1 MMSAVLSGGGGR
13 RHSINVRTQAI
24 PMAAVEGLSVRF
36 GDGAAPEK
44 SRSLRIGKSSLVLL
58 GLIAFLTTF
67 AILPLAVIFAKS
79 LQSASGQFVG
89 FRNYLQYFSDNGAA
103 PVILNTLTIAAFS
116 TVTTVVLAYLFA
128 LCLSHSCMRFK
139 GLFRSAALLPLLTPS
154 LLSAMALTQLFG
166 QQGYLNDL
174 MMGHSIYGPTG
185 IVIGMTIAH
194 FPHVFLIISTAIA
207 LSDNRLYEAATA
219 LKAGRL
225 KTFMAVTLPG
235 TKYGLVSAIIVSFTL
250 CVTDFGIPKVIG
262 GQYPMLATE
271 IYKQVVGQQ
280 NFQIGA
286 VVSIIM
292 LTPAIAAFFI
302 DRRVR
307 RRQSASLTA
316 KSVPFVPRRQPV
328 RDWLAFAF
336 CLVIA
341 IVIAAMILIPAY
353 ASFIK
358 FWPYNMSLTLRNY
371 EFHRFGGGGWES
383 YFNSL
388 RLAVLTA
395 SCGTLVVFAGA
406 YLAEKSTAP
415 KWLRDGYQSVAL
427 FPLAV
432 PGLVLGLATLIYIN
446 SPQNPLQVLYGTMT
460 ILVVTTMM
468 HYFTVSHFTAV
479 TALRQ
484 LDGEFELVSDSLKAP
499 RSKILLTVTLPLCVP
514 ALLDIWIYLFLSA
527 MNTVSAA
534 VFLYSHDTALAAI
547 TVINMD
553 DAGEYAPAAAM
564 AVVIVATCIAARILH
579 LAASAAIASATQK
592 WRAG

>member
-1 MMSAVLSGGGGR
+1 MATLDALNAPTGGAVPSKARATGLLSG
-13 RHSINVRTQAI
+13 
-24 PMAAVEGLSVRF
+24 
-36 GDGAAPEK
+36 
-44 SRSLRIGKSSLVLL
+44 SSLILIGLVVF
-58 GLIAFLTTF
+58 LIAFSV
-67 AILPLAVIFAKS
+67 LPLIGIFLKS
-79 LQSASGQFVG
+79 LQSDSGAYVG
-89 FRNYLQYFSDNGAA
+89 LQNYVQYFSENSAG
-103 PVILNTLTIAAFS
+103 PVIANTLTIAVVS
-116 TVTTVVLAYLFA
+116 TVTTVGLAYLYA
-128 LCLSHSCMRFK
+128 LCLAHSCMRFK
-139 GLFRSAALLPLLTPS
+139 GFFRSAALLPLLTPS

-166 QQGYLNDL
+166 TKGYLNDV
-174 MMGHSIYGPTG
+174 MMGYSIYGPIG

-194 FPHVFLIISTAIA
+194 FPHTFLIISTAIA

-219 LKAGRL
+219 LKASRL
-225 KTFMAVTLPG
+225 KTFLAVTLPG

-271 IYKQVVGQQ
+271 IYKQVIGQQ

-286 VVSIIM
+286 VVSILM
-292 LTPAIAAFFI
+292 LAPAVAAFII

-307 RRQSASLTA
+307 RRQSAALTA
-316 KSVPFVPRRQPV
+316 KSVPFVPKAQGL
-328 RDWLAFAF
+328 RDWLALGF

-341 IVIAAMILIPAY
+341 LVIIGMIVIPAY
-353 ASFIK
+353 ASFIR

-388 RLAVLTA
+388 HMALLVA
-395 SCGTLVVFAGA
+395 SCGTFLVFCGA
-406 YLAEKSTAP
+406 YLAEKSRAP

-427 FPLAV
+427 LPLAV

-446 SPQNPLQVLYGTMT
+446 SPSNPLQFLYGTMT
-460 ILVVTTMM
+460 LLVITTII
-468 HYFTVSHFTAV
+468 HYYTVSHFTAV

-484 LDGEFELVSDSLKAP
+484 LDGEFEMVSDSLKAP
-499 RSKILLTVTLPLCVP
+499 RSKILMNVTLPLCVP

-534 VFLYSHDTALAAI
+534 VFLYSHNTSLAAI
-547 TVINMD
+547 TIINMD

-564 AVVIVATCIAARILH
+564 AVVIVATCIVARLIH
-579 LAASAAIASATQK
+579 LAASRVIARRTQR
-592 WRAG
+592 WRAA

>member
-1 MMSAVLSGGGGR
+1 MATLDALDAPAGGAVPKRTGGTGLLSG
-13 RHSINVRTQAI
+13 
-24 PMAAVEGLSVRF
+24 
-36 GDGAAPEK
+36 
-44 SRSLRIGKSSLVLL
+44 SSLILIGLAVFLL
-58 GLIAFLTTF
+58 AFSV
-67 AILPLAVIFAKS
+67 LPLIGIFLKS
-79 LQSASGQFVG
+79 LQSDTGAYVG
-89 FRNYLQYFSDNGAA
+89 LRNYTQYFSENAA
-103 PVILNTLTIAAFS
+103 GPVIANTLTMAVVS
-116 TVTTVVLAYLFA
+116 TITTVGLAYLYA
-128 LCLSHSCMRFK
+128 LCLSHCCMRFK
-139 GLFRSAALLPLLTPS
+139 GFFRSAALLPLLTPS

-166 QQGYLNDL
+166 SKGYLNDM
-174 MMGHSIYGPTG
+174 MMGHSIYGPIG

-219 LKAGRL
+219 LKAGRF

-271 IYKQVVGQQ
+271 IYKQVIGQQ

-286 VVSIIM
+286 VVSILM
-292 LTPAIAAFFI
+292 LAPAVAAFII

-307 RRQSASLTA
+307 KRQSAALTA
-316 KSVPFVPRRQPV
+316 KSVPFTPKPQAL
-328 RDWLAFAF
+328 RDWLALSF

-341 IVIAAMILIPAY
+341 IIIIAMIAIPAY
-353 ASFIK
+353 ASFIR

-388 RLAVLTA
+388 RMALLVA
-395 SCGTLVVFAGA
+395 SCGTFLVFCGA
-406 YLAEKSTAP
+406 YLAEKSRAP

-427 FPLAV
+427 LPLAV

-446 SPQNPLQVLYGTMT
+446 SPSNPLQFLYGTMT
-460 ILVVTTMM
+460 ILVITTII
-468 HYFTVSHFTAV
+468 HYYTVSHFTAV

-484 LDGEFELVSDSLKAP
+484 LDGEFEMVSDSLKAP
-499 RSKILLTVTLPLCVP
+499 RSKILMNVTLPLCVP

-534 VFLYSHDTALAAI
+534 VFLYSHNTSLAAI
-547 TVINMD
+547 TIINMD

-564 AVVIVATCIAARILH
+564 AVVIVATCIVARLIH
-579 LAASAAIASATQK
+579 LAASRVIARRTQK
-592 WRAG
+592 WRAA

>member
-1 MMSAVLSGGGGR
+1 MSAQLGG
-13 RHSINVRTQAI
+13 
-24 PMAAVEGLSVRF
+24 
-36 GDGAAPEK
+36 GAAPRRRALPV
-44 SRSLRIGKSSLVLL
+44 STSVLVLV
-58 GLIAFLTTF
+58 GLIAFLVVF
-67 AILPLAVIFAKS
+67 SILPLAVIFSKS
-79 LQSASGQFVG
+79 LQSSAGEFVG
-89 FRNYLQYFSDNGAA
+89 LQNYVRYFSDNAAA
-103 PVILNTLTIAAFS
+103 PVIVNTLTIAVVS
-116 TVTTVVLAYLFA
+116 TVTTVGLAYLFA

-166 QQGYLNDL
+166 SQGYLNEL
-174 MMGHSIYGPTG
+174 MMGHSIYGPVG

-292 LTPAIAAFFI
+292 LAPAIAAFFI
-302 DRRVR
+302 DRQVR
-307 RRQSASLTA
+307 KRQTASLTA
-316 KSVPFVPRRQPV
+316 KSVPFVPKPQPL
-328 RDWLAFAF
+328 RDWLAFGF
-336 CLVIA
+336 CLAIA
-341 IVIAAMILIPAY
+341 IVIAGMIAIPAY

-358 FWPYNMSLTLRNY
+358 FWPYNMTLTLRNY

-388 RLAVLTA
+388 RLAFLTA
-395 SCGTLVVFAGA
+395 SCGTVLVFTGA
-406 YLAEKSTAP
+406 YLAEKSNAP

-446 SPQNPLQVLYGTMT
+446 SPQNPLQILYGTMT
-460 ILVVTTMM
+460 ILVVTTII

-484 LDGEFELVSDSLKAP
+484 LDGEFEMVSDSLKAP
-499 RSKILLTVTLPLCVP
+499 RSKILFNVTLPLCVP

-534 VFLYSHDTALAAI
+534 VFLYSHETSLAAI
-547 TVINMD
+547 TIINMD

-564 AVVIVATCIAARILH
+564 AVVIVATCIVARILH
-579 LAASAAIASATQK
+579 LMVSAAIARATQK

>member
-1 MMSAVLSGGGGR
+1 MATLDALNAPAGGAVPGKARG
-13 RHSINVRTQAI
+13 T
-24 PMAAVEGLSVRF
+24 GLLA
-36 GDGAAPEK
+36 G
-44 SRSLRIGKSSLVLL
+44 SSLILIGLVVFLL
-58 GLIAFLTTF
+58 AFSV
-67 AILPLAVIFAKS
+67 LPLIGIFLKS
-79 LQSASGQFVG
+79 LQSDTGAYVG
-89 FRNYLQYFSDNGAA
+89 LHNYVQYFTENAA
-103 PVILNTLTIAAFS
+103 GPVIANTLTIAVVS
-116 TVTTVVLAYLFA
+116 TVATVGLAYLYA

-139 GLFRSAALLPLLTPS
+139 GFFRSAALLPLLTPS

-166 QQGYLNDL
+166 TKGYLNDL
-174 MMGHSIYGPTG
+174 MMGHSIYGPIG
-185 IVIGMTIAH
+185 IVIGMTISH

-219 LKAGRL
+219 LKAGRF

-271 IYKQVVGQQ
+271 IYKQVIGQQ

-286 VVSIIM
+286 VVSILM
-292 LTPAIAAFFI
+292 LAPAVVAFII

-307 RRQSASLTA
+307 KRQSAALTA
-316 KSVPFVPRRQPV
+316 KSVPFAPKPQTL
-328 RDWLAFAF
+328 RDWLALSF

-341 IVIAAMILIPAY
+341 IIIIGMIAIPAY
-353 ASFIK
+353 ASFIR
-358 FWPYNMSLTLRNY
+358 FWPYNMSFTLRNY

-388 RLAVLTA
+388 RLALLVA
-395 SCGTLVVFAGA
+395 SCGTFVVFCGA
-406 YLAEKSTAP
+406 YLAEKSRAP
-415 KWLRDGYQSVAL
+415 KWLRDGYQSAAL
-427 FPLAV
+427 LPLAV

-446 SPQNPLQVLYGTMT
+446 SPSNPLQFLYGTMT
-460 ILVVTTMM
+460 ILVITTII
-468 HYFTVSHFTAV
+468 HYYTVSHFTAV

-484 LDGEFELVSDSLKAP
+484 LDGEFEMVADSLKAP
-499 RSKILLTVTLPLCVP
+499 RSKILMNVTLPLCVP

-534 VFLYSHDTALAAI
+534 VFLYSHNTSLAAI
-547 TVINMD
+547 TIINMD

-564 AVVIVATCIAARILH
+564 AVVIVVTCIIARLIH
-579 LAASAAIASATQK
+579 LAISKVIARRTQK
-592 WRAG
+592 WRAA